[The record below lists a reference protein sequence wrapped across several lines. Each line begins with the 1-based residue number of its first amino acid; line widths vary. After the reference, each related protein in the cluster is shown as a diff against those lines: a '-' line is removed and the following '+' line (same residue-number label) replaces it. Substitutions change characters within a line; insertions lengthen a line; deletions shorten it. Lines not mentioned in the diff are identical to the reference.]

1 MDRSQLRKTIIKELE
16 SLITDDAVFSD
27 RDLPGLQRYHDI
39 PGDYNPDSLLSDDE
53 LQCDHPDWSPSCSKN
68 SPQEGHNLH
77 KGEGK
82 MAKAG
87 LYHIMK
93 DALLLYDMLEDDD
106 DLPEWVESK
115 ITTARDRISSAVDYI
130 DYRTNRSVMK
140 R

>member
-1 MDRSQLRKTIIKELE
+1 MNRPELRKLIIKEMDA
-16 SLITDDAVFSD
+16 LITDDAIFSD
-27 RDLPGLQRYHDI
+27 RETPGIRQVHDI
-39 PGDYNPDSLLSDDE
+39 PGDYSSDDS

-68 SPQEGHNLH
+68 NMLDDHSSQS
-77 KGEGK
+77 GEGK
-82 MAKAG
+82 MARAG

-130 DYRTNRSVMK
+130 DYRMNNQIMK

>member
-1 MDRSQLRKTIIKELE
+1 MNRSELRKTIIEELE
-16 SLITDDAVFSD
+16 SLITDDAIFSD
-27 RDLPGLQRYHDI
+27 REAPGIRQFHDI
-39 PGDYNPDSLLSDDE
+39 PGDYSSDGQLSDDS

-68 SPQEGHNLH
+68 NALDDHSTQN
-77 KGEGK
+77 GEGK
-82 MAKAG
+82 MARAG

-130 DYRTNRSVMK
+130 DYRMNNQIMK

>member
-1 MDRSQLRKTIIKELE
+1 MNRSELRKTIIEELE
-16 SLITDDAVFSD
+16 SLITDDAIFSD
-27 RDLPGLQRYHDI
+27 REFPGIRQVHDV
-39 PGDYNPDSLLSDDE
+39 PGDYMPSSHISDSDE
-53 LQCDHPDWSPSCSKN
+53 LD
-68 SPQEGHNLH
+68 GH
-77 KGEGK
+77 KSQSGEGK
-82 MAKAG
+82 MARAG

-130 DYRTNRSVMK
+130 DYRMNSQIMK